1 MDPNLMH
8 PKIVHLPMALSVLMP
23 LIAGLVAAAW
33 WKGWL
38 HRRAWLL
45 VCLLQGIFVVTGF
58 MSLASGEEDEERVER
73 VVDHDIIHEHEEA
86 AEGFFFASI
95 GVLAVSVVAA
105 AAPAGPVAAGA
116 AGLTVVGSLVVL
128 FLGIQVGSLGGG
140 LVYEHGAAT
149 AFMKKEAA
157 AAALTKSQSDHHHDD
172 DDDDDDDHK
181 DGHKD
186 DD

>member
-23 LIAGLVAAAW
+23 LLAGLIAAAW

-73 VVDHDIIHEHEEA
+73 VVDHDIIHAHEEA
-86 AEGFFFASI
+86 AETFFFASI
-95 GVLAVSVVAA
+95 GVLVVSVVAA
-105 AAPAGPVAAGA
+105 AAPAGAVAAGA
-116 AGLTVVGSLVVL
+116 AGLTVVGSLIVL

-140 LVYEHGAAT
+140 LVYEHGAASVYMT
-149 AFMKKEAA
+149 KEKAA
-157 AAALTKSQSDHHHDD
+157 SALKAVQSDAPKGHDD
-172 DDDDDDDHK
+172 DDH
-181 DGHKD
+181 
-186 DD
+186 